1 MTNATRVMNTPNAI
15 SARSVIWLPQ
25 EAPIRLYATWS
36 GLMPTSLAI
45 AARTLGT
52 SSVGSSVRV
61 CTRTWLLPIVLTIA
75 SSRSGTP
82 ELRSASRI
90 ESTVCAVTWVAALKS
105 APPLNSM
112 PKSKPRKASER
123 IETMIMMADTR
134 YQRRRCPMKS

>member
-1 MTNATRVMNTPNAI
+1 
-15 SARSVIWLPQ
+15 
-25 EAPIRLYATWS
+25 
-36 GLMPTSLAI
+36 MPTSVAI
-45 AARTLGT
+45 AARTFGT

-61 CTRTWLLPIVLTIA
+61 CTRTWLFPIVLTVA

-90 ESTVCAVTWVAALKS
+90 ESTVCDVTAVAALKS

-112 PKSKPRKASER
+112 PKSSPRHANAM
-123 IETMIMMADTR
+123 IETPIKMADTR